1 MVNFLKEIIKHRR
14 ESIEASKRKFPE
26 EKIVSSISPLKD
38 FPFKEA
44 ISKPGLNLIAEIKKA
59 SPSKGV
65 ICKDF
70 SPVRIALDYRKA
82 KADSLSVL
90 TEDKYFLGNINFIRE
105 IKKKVLLP
113 ILRKD
118 FIIDRYQ
125 IFETL
130 YFGADSILLIV
141 KVLSLKKI
149 KEFLKIS
156 RKIGLDC
163 ILEVNDRE
171 DLKIALKID
180 TEIIGINNRNL
191 NNFKVDLNTT
201 KRLFPLIPKDKITIS
216 ESGIRT
222 KAEIDFLK
230 DLGINAVLIGEA
242 FLRSKDI
249 PKKIKELGLG
259 HYL

>member
-1 MVNFLKEIIKHRR
+1 MANFLKEIVKYKR

-26 EKIVSSISPLKD
+26 EKIVSSISPLKGS
-38 FPFKEA
+38 PFKRA

-70 SPVRIALDYRKA
+70 SPVRIALDYKKA
-82 KADSLSVL
+82 KADCLSVL

-105 IKKKVLLP
+105 IKKRVNLP

-130 YFGADSILLIV
+130 YFGADSILLIA
-141 KVLSLKKI
+141 KILSLKKI

-156 RKIGLDC
+156 NKIGLDC

-171 DLKIALKID
+171 DLKIALRTD
-180 TEIIGINNRNL
+180 AEIIGINNRNL

-201 KRLFPLIPKDKITIS
+201 KRLFPLVPKDKITIS
-216 ESGIRT
+216 ESGVRT
-222 KAEIDFLK
+222 KSEIKFLK
-230 DLGINAVLIGEA
+230 DLGVNAVLIGET
-242 FLRSKDI
+242 LLKSKDI
-249 PKKIKELGLG
+249 FEKIKNLFF
-259 HYL
+259 